1 MTCKQARQLMS
12 KYLENGLQEN
22 ENVAFRSHLAV
33 CPDCRCQ
40 AEEIGRA
47 LDFVR
52 RVEPPSLPS
61 NLRQAVLQQ
70 IQREAAVKRKRAF
83 APGFM
88 QGAAAAAVF
97 VLLVAGNVSLGVS
110 VPRMNGDTPPVA
122 LKSPS
127 VAQEYAVVSEEAP
140 TPAAPDVRMFANT
153 SEAQAEA
160 TAGDSRQTAEP
171 ATGIT
176 PTSANDSAL
185 EGTQPGRFI
194 SILRLALNM
203 FLVPLFLAFS
213 WQAVKKRREAHH
225 CRTRQT
231 SS

>member
-12 KYLENGLQEN
+12 KYLENGLEEN

-33 CPDCRCQ
+33 CPGCRCQ

-47 LDFVR
+47 LDFAR
-52 RVEPPSLPS
+52 RVEPPSPPS

-70 IQREAAVKRKRAF
+70 IQREAAVQRKCAF

-88 QGAAAAAVF
+88 QGVAAAAVF

-110 VPRMNGDTPPVA
+110 VPRMNGDAPPAA
-122 LKSPS
+122 LKIPS
-127 VAQEYAVVSEEAP
+127 VVQEYAAVQDETP
-140 TPAAPDVRMFANT
+140 TPGAPDMRMFAST

-160 TAGDSRQTAEP
+160 TTGEPSQTAEP

-176 PTSANDSAL
+176 TTSANDTAL
-185 EGTQPGRFI
+185 EGTQPGRII
-194 SILRLALNM
+194 SILHWALNM

-225 CRTRQT
+225 CRTKQT
-231 SS
+231 NS